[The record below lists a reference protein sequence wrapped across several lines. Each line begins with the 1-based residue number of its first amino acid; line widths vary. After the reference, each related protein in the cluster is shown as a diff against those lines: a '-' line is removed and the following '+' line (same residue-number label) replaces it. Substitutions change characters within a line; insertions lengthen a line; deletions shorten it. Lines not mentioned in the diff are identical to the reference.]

1 MRLLLDTHLVQRLVK
16 EPEKISRREHALIS
30 RSDIVISALSI
41 WEIRIKWQKHRGN
54 KRRRDLL
61 DPDAAM
67 RFIVDNEIELAPM
80 TGADCAATLD
90 VPVPHRDPF
99 DEMLL
104 IHAQR
109 LGAKLLTRDGELQGH
124 PLVVQP

>member
-1 MRLLLDTHLVQRLVK
+1 MLLDTHFVIWLAT
-16 EPEKISRREHALIS
+16 EPQKISRREQSLMA
-30 RSDIVISALSI
+30 RSDLVVSAVSI
-41 WEIRIKWQKHRGN
+41 LELRLKWQKFGDDRR
-54 KRRRDLL
+54 RRRDVI
-61 DPDAAM
+61 DPAIALAH
-67 RFIVDNEIELAPM
+67 IVDNEIDLAAM

-109 LGAKLLTRDGELQGH
+109 LGAKLLTRDGDLQGH
-124 PLVVQP
+124 PLVVQL